1 MRVIIDTN
9 IFVMTLT
16 SRSPYHIIYQALIA
30 QQYSLIVSTE
40 ILLEYQEIISLK
52 YGQST
57 TDFFLQMLDELPN
70 IIFVTP
76 FYRWAIMEN
85 DPEDNK
91 FVDCGI
97 AGQADFLVTQD
108 KHFNILKTIEF
119 PKLSIISTED
129 FAKLLQ

>member
-1 MRVIIDTN
+1 
-9 IFVMTLT
+9 
-16 SRSPYHIIYQALIA
+16 
-30 QQYSLIVSTE
+30 
-40 ILLEYQEIISLK
+40 
-52 YGQST
+52 
-57 TDFFLQMLDELPN
+57 
-70 IIFVTP
+70 
-76 FYRWAIMEN
+76 MEN

>member
-76 FYRWAIMEN
+76 FLSLGNNGKR
-85 DPEDNK
+85 PR
-91 FVDCGI
+91 
-97 AGQADFLVTQD
+97 GQ
-108 KHFNILKTIEF
+108 
-119 PKLSIISTED
+119 
-129 FAKLLQ
+129 